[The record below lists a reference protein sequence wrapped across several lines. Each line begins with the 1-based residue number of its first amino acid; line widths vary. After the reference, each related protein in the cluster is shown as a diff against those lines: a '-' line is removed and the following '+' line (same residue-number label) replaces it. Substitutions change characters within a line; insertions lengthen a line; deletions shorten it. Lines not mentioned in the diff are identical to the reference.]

1 MDADKMQELFDVY
14 KDLIDEQT
22 EYAIDLGSKLELF
35 GVRSNFNELNII
47 LLLDALACT
56 GLQLVPITEE
66 NIPSLAVLRYSVAN
80 SSPITPPE
88 VGEAPH
94 PRERNHHGA

>member
-1 MDADKMQELFDVY
+1 VIEYGLFIYAPIFYQGGSEMDADKMQELFDVY

-22 EYAIDLGSKLELF
+22 KYAIDLASKLEFF
-35 GVRSNFNELNII
+35 GNELNII

-66 NIPSLAVLRYSVAN
+66 NIPSLAVLRYSVAF
-80 SSPITPPE
+80 
-88 VGEAPH
+88 AH
-94 PRERNHHGA
+94 Q